1 METILCDSREKA
13 RAIVKILA
21 EFDRHGIKHVSTKLL
36 VGDYQNLDNP
46 RLVIDRK
53 QNLSELCLNVCQQ
66 HKRFVA
72 ELERAAQYG
81 IKLIILCE
89 HGDGIKT
96 LNDVAH
102 WVNPRL
108 QVSPL
113 AVSGERLYKILTA
126 LKAKYGTE
134 FLFCS
139 KQQTGREIIRLLN
152 NEP

>member
-81 IKLIILCE
+81 
-89 HGDGIKT
+89 T
-96 LNDVAH
+96 LRIGSIQGCKF
-102 WVNPRL
+102 RL
-108 QVSPL
+108 WPS
-113 AVSGERLYKILTA
+113 AASGYTR
-126 LKAKYGTE
+126 
-134 FLFCS
+134 S
-139 KQQTGREIIRLLN
+139 
-152 NEP
+152 